1 MGLTTRPT
9 RKTDLSKIDEIQEEF
24 FKRETATEEKA
35 RSAAEEPSDTK
46 AQSLNPETANKSNL
60 SPANSGEREV
70 AGEETGEKTAGNANL
85 SADSQEAA
93 PLTIADLLQTT
104 QTGGVRYSSRPYTVP
119 RSLTIDLNRLKAK
132 FKTRDL
138 QYTQNELTDQMIR
151 EVLQT
156 VTAENYQSLREKAYG
171 YVKSPEQSSRRT
183 VTLTEATVG
192 EMAELKARLT
202 LSQNR
207 RVSSDELFT
216 SLLAI
221 AFIPLYEKGL
231 L

>member
-1 MGLTTRPT
+1 MALTTRPT

-24 FKRETATEEKA
+24 FKQETATGEKPQ
-35 RSAAEEPSDTK
+35 SAVKDTK
-46 AQSLNPETANKSNL
+46 ERNLNADAENESN
-60 SPANSGEREV
+60 SSHVEFSKR
-70 AGEETGEKTAGNANL
+70 ETGDEKLTEKTADNADRTANF
-85 SADSQEAA
+85 SPAA
-93 PLTIADLLQTT
+93 PVTIADLLQTT

-138 QYTQNELTDQMIR
+138 QYTQNELMDQMIR

-156 VTAENYQSLREKAYG
+156 VTAENYPVLCEKAYR
-171 YVKSPEQSSRRT
+171 YIKSPEQSSRRT
-183 VTLTEATVG
+183 VTLAETTVG
-192 EMAELKARLT
+192 EMAELKASLMH
-202 LSQNR
+202 SQNR
-207 RVSSDELFT
+207 RISSDELFT